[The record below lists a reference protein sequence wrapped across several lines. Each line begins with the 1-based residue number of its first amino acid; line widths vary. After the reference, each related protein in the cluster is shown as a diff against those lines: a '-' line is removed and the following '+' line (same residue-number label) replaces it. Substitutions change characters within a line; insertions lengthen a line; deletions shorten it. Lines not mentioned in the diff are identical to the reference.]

1 MGLNE
6 KDKVLFYIFI
16 NAEYYVFYTDEYKG
30 LSQMFYCK
38 ISISSFRSFLSQYN
52 LDEQTVLT
60 IYFSLLHYLWL
71 HQLVAF
77 LKFYFS
83 VSFDLKKLWPTQN
96 AA

>member
-1 MGLNE
+1 MGLIE
-6 KDKVLFYIFI
+6 KDKILFYIFI

-60 IYFSLLHYLWL
+60 IYFSLLHYMTTCDYINWL
-71 HQLVAF
+71 PSFNFIF
-77 LKFYFS
+77 LF
-83 VSFDLKKLWPTQN
+83 LLI
-96 AA
+96 